1 MPRRTCW
8 RDMPGLASSPA
19 TDIECE
25 SLDTERITF
34 RMCSL
39 WEGSNRTRHN
49 REIERKFLVE
59 WLPDN
64 FKQSRHFIIEQ
75 GYLATESAGRQVRLR
90 ERQTSTASLTFK
102 VGRGSHR
109 EEREIKLSPKQFAA
123 LWPGTAGRRLRKV
136 RYEIPWEDLLIELD
150 IYRGRHAGLVV
161 AEVEFP
167 DTASCRR
174 FKAPWWFGREVTGE
188 KRYSNVRLALT

>member
-1 MPRRTCW
+1 VQ
-8 RDMPGLASSPA
+8 LV
-19 TDIECE
+19 
-25 SLDTERITF
+25 
-34 RMCSL
+34 
-39 WEGSNRTRHN
+39 GSRNRTLHN
-49 REIERKFLVE
+49 REIERKFLVQ

-64 FKQSRHFIIEQ
+64 LKRARHSVIEQ
-75 GYLATESAGRQVRLR
+75 GYLATEAAGRQVRLR
-90 ERQTSTASLTFK
+90 KSGKATSLTFK

-109 EEREIKLSPKQFAA
+109 EEREVKVSAKQFAT

-136 RYEIPWEDLLIELD
+136 RYELPWEGLLIEVD
-150 IYRGRHAGLVV
+150 IYRGRHEGLVV

-174 FKAPWWFGREVTGE
+174 FEPPWWFGREVTGE

>member
-1 MPRRTCW
+1 M
-8 RDMPGLASSPA
+8 G
-19 TDIECE
+19 
-25 SLDTERITF
+25 
-34 RMCSL
+34 
-39 WEGSNRTRHN
+39 GSNRTRHN
-49 REIERKFLVE
+49 REIELKFLVDKKS
-59 WLPDN
+59 LPDN
-64 FKQSRHFIIEQ
+64 LKQFRSFVIEQ

-90 ERQTSTASLTFK
+90 KAGSTRSLTFK
-102 VGRGSHR
+102 VGRRSHR
-109 EEREIKLSPKQFAA
+109 EEREVKLSPKQYAT

-136 RYEIPWEDLLIELD
+136 RYEIPWEGLLIEVD

-167 DTASCRR
+167 NTASCRR

>member
-1 MPRRTCW
+1 MGGRNP
-8 RDMPGLASSPA
+8 
-19 TDIECE
+19 
-25 SLDTERITF
+25 
-34 RMCSL
+34 
-39 WEGSNRTRHN
+39 TRHN
-49 REIERKFLVE
+49 REIERKFLVK

-64 FKQSRHFIIEQ
+64 YKRSRRFIIEQ
-75 GYLATESAGRQVRLR
+75 GYLATESLGRQVRLR
-90 ERQTSTASLTFK
+90 KTNKTLSLTFK

-109 EEREIKLSPKQFAA
+109 EEREIKRSQKQFAA

-167 DTASCRR
+167 DTASCQI
-174 FKAPWWFGREVTGE
+174 
-188 KRYSNVRLALT
+188 

>member
-1 MPRRTCW
+1 V
-8 RDMPGLASSPA
+8 G
-19 TDIECE
+19 
-25 SLDTERITF
+25 RIDP
-34 RMCSL
+34 
-39 WEGSNRTRHN
+39 TRNN
-49 REIERKFLVE
+49 REIERKFLVKC
-59 WLPDN
+59 LPDDL
-64 FKQSRHFIIEQ
+64 KRSRSFIIEQ

-90 ERQTSTASLTFK
+90 KRGHSVSLTFK
-102 VGRGSHR
+102 ARRGSHR

-136 RYEIPWEDLLIELD
+136 RYEIPWDKVLIELD

-167 DTASCRR
+167 NRASCRR

-188 KRYSNVRLALT
+188 KRYSNVRLALK

>member
-1 MPRRTCW
+1 VAGVDRTQ
-8 RDMPGLASSPA
+8 
-19 TDIECE
+19 
-25 SLDTERITF
+25 
-34 RMCSL
+34 
-39 WEGSNRTRHN
+39 NN
-49 REIERKFLVE
+49 REIERKFLVK
-59 WLPDN
+59 WLPN
-64 FKQSRHFIIEQ
+64 NLKQSRSSVIEQ

-90 ERQTSTASLTFK
+90 KTGNATSLTFK

-136 RYEIPWEDLLIELD
+136 RYEIPWDNVMIEID

-188 KRYSNVRLALT
+188 KRYSNVRLALK

>member
-1 MPRRTCW
+1 V
-8 RDMPGLASSPA
+8 GG
-19 TDIECE
+19 
-25 SLDTERITF
+25 DT
-34 RMCSL
+34 
-39 WEGSNRTRHN
+39 RTRHN
-49 REIERKFLVE
+49 REIERKFLVK
-59 WLPDN
+59 WLPN
-64 FKQSRHFIIEQ
+64 NLKQSRSSVIEQ

-90 ERQTSTASLTFK
+90 KTGNATSLTFK

-136 RYEIPWEDLLIELD
+136 RYEIPWDNVMIEID

-188 KRYSNVRLALT
+188 KRYSNVRLALK

>member
-1 MPRRTCW
+1 VA
-8 RDMPGLASSPA
+8 GK
-19 TDIECE
+19 
-25 SLDTERITF
+25 
-34 RMCSL
+34 
-39 WEGSNRTRHN
+39 NRTLHN
-49 REIERKFLVE
+49 RELERKFLVQ

-64 FKQSRHFIIEQ
+64 LKRARHFVIEQ

-90 ERQTSTASLTFK
+90 KSGKATSLTFK

-109 EEREIKLSPKQFAA
+109 EEREIKVSPKQFAT

-136 RYEIPWEDLLIELD
+136 RYEIPWKGVLIEVD
-150 IYRGRHAGLVV
+150 IYRGRHTGLVV

-174 FKAPWWFGREVTGE
+174 FEPPWWFGREVTGG

>member
-1 MPRRTCW
+1 MA
-8 RDMPGLASSPA
+8 GN
-19 TDIECE
+19 
-25 SLDTERITF
+25 
-34 RMCSL
+34 
-39 WEGSNRTRHN
+39 NRTRHN
-49 REIERKFLVE
+49 REIERKFLVA

-64 FKQSRHFIIEQ
+64 LKKSRSLVIEQ

-90 ERQTSTASLTFK
+90 KTGKATSLTFK

-136 RYEIPWEDLLIELD
+136 RYEIPCERLLIEVD

-161 AEVEFP
+161 AEVEFT

-174 FKAPWWFGREVTGE
+174 FEPPWWFGREVTGE
-188 KRYSNVRLALT
+188 KRYSNVRLALQ

>member
-1 MPRRTCW
+1 VA
-8 RDMPGLASSPA
+8 GK
-19 TDIECE
+19 
-25 SLDTERITF
+25 
-34 RMCSL
+34 
-39 WEGSNRTRHN
+39 NRTLHN
-49 REIERKFLVE
+49 REIERKFLVQ

-64 FKQSRHFIIEQ
+64 LKRARHLIIEQ

-90 ERQTSTASLTFK
+90 KSGKATSLTFK

-109 EEREIKLSPKQFAA
+109 EEREVKLSTKQFAT

-136 RYEIPWEDLLIELD
+136 RYEIPWDGLLIEVD
-150 IYRGRHAGLVV
+150 IYRGRHSGLVV

-167 DTASCRR
+167 DTATCRK
-174 FKAPWWFGREVTGE
+174 FEPPWWFGREVTGE

>member
-1 MPRRTCW
+1 MA
-8 RDMPGLASSPA
+8 GK
-19 TDIECE
+19 
-25 SLDTERITF
+25 
-34 RMCSL
+34 
-39 WEGSNRTRHN
+39 NRTLHN
-49 REIERKFLVE
+49 REIERKFLVQ

-64 FKQSRHFIIEQ
+64 LKRARHLIIEQ

-90 ERQTSTASLTFK
+90 KSGKATSLTFK

-109 EEREIKLSPKQFAA
+109 EEREVKLSTKQFAT

-136 RYEIPWEDLLIELD
+136 RYEIPWDGLLIEVD
-150 IYRGRHAGLVV
+150 IYRGRHSGLVV

-167 DTASCRR
+167 DTATCRR
-174 FKAPWWFGREVTGE
+174 FEPPWWFGREVTGE

>member
-1 MPRRTCW
+1 VGR
-8 RDMPGLASSPA
+8 
-19 TDIECE
+19 E
-25 SLDTERITF
+25 
-34 RMCSL
+34 
-39 WEGSNRTRHN
+39 NRTRHN

-59 WLPDN
+59 KEWLPPN
-64 FKQSRHFIIEQ
+64 LKQFRSLVIEQ

-90 ERQTSTASLTFK
+90 KRGSATSLTFK

-136 RYEIPWEDLLIELD
+136 RYEILWDNVIIEID
-150 IYRGRHAGLVV
+150 KYRGRHKDLVV

-174 FKAPWWFGREVTGE
+174 FQPPWWFGREVTRE
-188 KRYSNVRLALT
+188 KRYSNVRLALS

>member
-1 MPRRTCW
+1 VARN
-8 RDMPGLASSPA
+8 
-19 TDIECE
+19 
-25 SLDTERITF
+25 
-34 RMCSL
+34 
-39 WEGSNRTRHN
+39 NRSRHN
-49 REIERKFLVE
+49 REIERKFLVK

-64 FKQSRHFIIEQ
+64 LKQSRSFVIEQ

-90 ERQTSTASLTFK
+90 KRGRTTSLTFK

-123 LWPGTAGRRLRKV
+123 LWPGTTGRRLRKV
-136 RYEIPWEDLLIELD
+136 RYEIPWNNVMIEID
-150 IYRGRHAGLVV
+150 VYRGRHAGLVV

-167 DTASCRR
+167 DSARCRS
-174 FKAPWWFGREVTGE
+174 FKAPWWLGREVTGE

>member
-1 MPRRTCW
+1 VAGVDRTQ
-8 RDMPGLASSPA
+8 
-19 TDIECE
+19 
-25 SLDTERITF
+25 
-34 RMCSL
+34 
-39 WEGSNRTRHN
+39 NN
-49 REIERKFLVE
+49 REIERKFLVK

-64 FKQSRHFIIEQ
+64 LKQSRSFVIDQ

-90 ERQTSTASLTFK
+90 KTGKATSLTFK
-102 VGRGSHR
+102 VGRASHR
-109 EEREIKLSPKQFAA
+109 EEREIKLSPKQFGA

-136 RYEIPWEDLLIELD
+136 RYEIPWDNVMIEID

-167 DTASCRR
+167 NTASCRR

-188 KRYSNVRLALT
+188 KRYSNVRLALK

>member
-1 MPRRTCW
+1 MA
-8 RDMPGLASSPA
+8 GNN
-19 TDIECE
+19 
-25 SLDTERITF
+25 RI
-34 RMCSL
+34 
-39 WEGSNRTRHN
+39 RHN
-49 REIERKFLVE
+49 REIERKFLVA

-64 FKQSRHFIIEQ
+64 LKQSRSLVIEQ

-90 ERQTSTASLTFK
+90 KSGKATSLTFK

-136 RYEIPWEDLLIELD
+136 RYEIPCERLLIEVD

-161 AEVEFP
+161 AEVE
-167 DTASCRR
+167 
-174 FKAPWWFGREVTGE
+174 
-188 KRYSNVRLALT
+188 

>member
-1 MPRRTCW
+1 MA
-8 RDMPGLASSPA
+8 GK
-19 TDIECE
+19 
-25 SLDTERITF
+25 
-34 RMCSL
+34 
-39 WEGSNRTRHN
+39 NRTLHN
-49 REIERKFLVE
+49 REIERKFLVQ

-64 FKQSRHFIIEQ
+64 LKRARHFVIEQ

-90 ERQTSTASLTFK
+90 KSGKATSLTFK

-109 EEREIKLSPKQFAA
+109 EEREIKVSPKQFAT

-136 RYEIPWEDLLIELD
+136 RFEIPWQGVLIEVD

-174 FKAPWWFGREVTGE
+174 FEPPWWFGREVTGE